1 MEYQPKDTSRE
12 TTTSLLQEFATKN
25 QRWIYFFFFFFD
37 RISLENKPHGQI
49 YRENYDNLKME
60 MFKKAENN
68 TSMPTWFK
76 GIQLKHTVVIMF

>member
-1 MEYQPKDTSRE
+1 MKQPAVFFKNLPLRTRD
-12 TTTSLLQEFATKN
+12 EFAS
-25 QRWIYFFFFFFD
+25 FCFD

-68 TSMPTWFK
+68 TSLNP
-76 GIQLKHTVVIMF
+76 HD